1 MNEEEK
7 NIRQEG
13 EDKPGKEVSQ
23 GRRDTLKALVA
34 VPVLG
39 AMAYGVYQKKKK
51 ELTNRDAAEM
61 FRMKSDVAPYSPTV
75 SDAAI
80 IRLGIIGYGIRGT
93 QLMQA
98 LGFATPEYVETQK
111 DLSKT
116 GSTRYQDF
124 LEQEDLRV
132 EITAVCDI
140 FDPYAADAIRAGS
153 NIYREGVNGKYGE
166 IGRASCRERV

>member
-51 ELTNRDAAEM
+51 ELTKLFPAGDTRHPNQR
-61 FRMKSDVAPYSPTV
+61 KTLTV
-75 SDAAI
+75 
-80 IRLGIIGYGIRGT
+80 
-93 QLMQA
+93 
-98 LGFATPEYVETQK
+98 
-111 DLSKT
+111 
-116 GSTRYQDF
+116 TRSF
-124 LEQEDLRV
+124 TV
-132 EITAVCDI
+132 
-140 FDPYAADAIRAGS
+140 
-153 NIYREGVNGKYGE
+153 
-166 IGRASCRERV
+166 